1 MNQDKGEQVIS
12 ALSKP
17 RVHQSAT
24 GMNNTSILSLFT
36 MLITMKSNNRIS
48 NEGKAMQVGKWLV
61 ETIVIKGIKSPYRL

>member
-24 GMNNTSILSLFT
+24 GMNYTSILSLFT
-36 MLITMKSNNRIS
+36 TLITMKSNTRIKD
-48 NEGKAMQVGKWLV
+48 EGRTHGYG
-61 ETIVIKGIKSPYRL
+61 EITIKNALLLKG